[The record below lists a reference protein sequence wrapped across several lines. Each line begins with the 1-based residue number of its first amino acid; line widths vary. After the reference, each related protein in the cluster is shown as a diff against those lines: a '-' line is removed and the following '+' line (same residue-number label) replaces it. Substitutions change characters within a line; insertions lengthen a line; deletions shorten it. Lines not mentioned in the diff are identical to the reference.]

1 TDWTAHLIAVP
12 VFSVIA
18 FASSTLS
25 VSAQTTVSLSN
36 PSSDVV
42 FATIRG
48 GSYADRNLPSL
59 LATRASSD
67 PEYHRRALLKF
78 DTHNRIPKGSTV
90 TSALLTVT
98 VKNGSEDST
107 RSIAAYQVTTSWNEH
122 QVTWH
127 KRRTAKAWMSAGGD
141 FGSKLDH
148 KTVSNAH
155 GSKVTFNVTALVREA
170 VAGQL
175 GSSRYTRVALVDLD
189 GSSAASYREYYT
201 PADSNSSNRPV
212 LKVTYSHSSSGSSS
226 SGSSQSTPAPAPAP
240 SSSS

>member
-1 TDWTAHLIAVP
+1 MVRWRATDWTARVLAVP

-18 FASSTLS
+18 LASSTLS

-141 FGSKLDH
+141 FGSKLDLINELEKH
-148 KTVSNAH
+148 IWKEVN
-155 GSKVTFNVTALVREA
+155 LDREA
-170 VAGQL
+170 LIKRPIELDSAGSPTL
-175 GSSRYTRVALVDLD
+175 EAVLYAFVHPIVSRAV
-189 GSSAASYREYYT
+189 
-201 PADSNSSNRPV
+201 
-212 LKVTYSHSSSGSSS
+212 SGPPGELPSDV
-226 SGSSQSTPAPAPAP
+226 SGVR
-240 SSSS
+240 